1 MLGLYARALEAS
13 GIPTAMVT
21 LFPEITDK
29 VGAPRTLHVPFK
41 MGRPCGEP
49 FDFET
54 RKKVVDQLLEL
65 LTCSSGTKAMYQDK
79 L

>member
-1 MLGLYARALEAS
+1 
-13 GIPTAMVT
+13 MVSV
-21 LFPEITDK
+21 FPEVTDK

-49 FDFET
+49 FDFDT
-54 RKKVVDQLLEL
+54 RRKVLLQLLQL
-65 LTCSSGTKAMYQDK
+65 AGMPSGTRMVYKDD

>member
-13 GIPTAMVT
+13 HIPTAMVT

-54 RKKVVDQLLEL
+54 RGKVVDQLLEL
-65 LTCSSGTKAMYQDK
+65 LTLPSGSREKYREK
-79 L
+79 P

>member
-13 GIPTAMVT
+13 KIPTAMVT

-49 FDFET
+49 FDFDT
-54 RKKVVDQLLEL
+54 RKRVVDQLLQL
-65 LTCSSGTKAMYQDK
+65 LARSSGTRATYEDK
-79 L
+79 

>member
-13 GIPTAMVT
+13 QVPTAMVT
-21 LFPEITDK
+21 LFPEITKK

-54 RKKVVDQLLEL
+54 RNKVVAQLLQL
-65 LTCSSGTKAMYQDK
+65 LTLPAGTEQLYQDK
-79 L
+79 S

>member
-13 GIPTAMVT
+13 NIPTAMVT
-21 LFPEITDK
+21 LFPEITEK

-49 FDFET
+49 FDFDT
-54 RKKVVDQLLEL
+54 RKRVVDQLLQL
-65 LTCSSGTKAMYQDK
+65 LARSSGMRATYEGK
-79 L
+79 

>member
-1 MLGLYARALEAS
+1 
-13 GIPTAMVT
+13 MVT

-49 FDFET
+49 FDFDT
-54 RKKVVDQLLEL
+54 RKRVVDQLLQL
-65 LTCSSGTKAMYQDK
+65 LARSSGTRATYEDK
-79 L
+79 

>member
-13 GIPTAMVT
+13 HIPTAMVT

-49 FDFET
+49 FDFDT
-54 RKKVVDQLLEL
+54 RKRVVDQLLEL
-65 LTCSSGTKAMYQDK
+65 LALSSGTRATYQEKA
-79 L
+79 

>member
-1 MLGLYARALEAS
+1 MIS
-13 GIPTAMVT
+13 
-21 LFPEITDK
+21 LFPDVTDK

-54 RKKVVDQLLEL
+54 RTRVLKQLLEL
-65 LTCSSGTKAMYQDK
+65 ALLPSGTRLIYQDVP
-79 L
+79 

>member
-13 GIPTAMVT
+13 QIPTAMIT
-21 LFPEITDK
+21 LFPDITDK
-29 VGAPRTLHVPFK
+29 VGAPRTLHLPFK

-54 RKKVVDQLLEL
+54 REKVVDQLLQLLSLPAGTREL
-65 LTCSSGTKAMYQDK
+65 YNKE
-79 L
+79 

>member
-1 MLGLYARALEAS
+1 MLGLYARALEATH
-13 GIPTAMVT
+13 IPTAMVT

-54 RKKVVDQLLEL
+54 RGKVVDQLLEL
-65 LTCSSGTKAMYQDK
+65 LALSSGSRAAYQEK
-79 L
+79 P

>member
-1 MLGLYARALEAS
+1 
-13 GIPTAMVT
+13 MVSI
-21 LFPEITDK
+21 FPEVTDK

-54 RKKVVDQLLEL
+54 RKKVLKQLLGL
-65 LTCSSGTKAMYQDK
+65 ALMPAGTRMVYQDR

>member
-13 GIPTAMVT
+13 KIPTAMVT

-54 RKKVVDQLLEL
+54 RKRVVDQLLQL
-65 LTCSSGTKAMYQDK
+65 LARSSGTRATYEDK
-79 L
+79 